1 MERNGQMSF
10 FDLMYDEYHFKS
22 NISLI
27 ELFAGYGSQAL
38 SLKYLQEDGLL
49 KQGFRHL
56 KISEWAIPSILAYY
70 DLHKGEKGI
79 KENIECNLTV
89 EQLNEY
95 LLNKGISKDYNKPA
109 SEKEIKKLS
118 FKKKKD
124 LYIAIESTNNLVNV
138 MSIKGKDLEIPNQ
151 ENETTIL
158 TYSFPCQDL
167 SNAGKRKGM
176 SVSQADGGTR
186 SGLLWEVERILTE
199 LYESKSNMPSV
210 LLMENVPQ
218 IHSQQDKPFFL
229 KWISRLEELGYSNYW
244 EDLSA
249 TDYEIPQTRVRTFM
263 VSIKG
268 EYTYSFPKRLPLK
281 KCLYDMLERNADA
294 KYFLKEERIKA
305 IVNWNSQQNPL
316 EKVGGKKTIAPTIVT
331 RQESETSSMILVSDK
346 FEDTTNVRK
355 EIIKLGNYSK
365 SNHNATN
372 ILSPLGS
379 AQTVMECHGS
389 IQAVAIPIKNATKK
403 GYLLAEEE
411 EEDGIDISTRMESH
425 RGTVQKGLAQ
435 TLKTQCEVGV
445 IQKKPINES
454 DLIGGFGEKGSTNQY
469 RTQNRIYSSSSSPT
483 LSTAFN
489 PYFLEDYGIR
499 KLTPREC
506 FRLMGLRDYD
516 IDKLTRFT
524 DQQKWHLAG
533 DSIVVNVLYYVFK
546 QMI

>member
-158 TYSFPCQDL
+158 TYSFP
-167 SNAGKRKGM
+167 
-176 SVSQADGGTR
+176 
-186 SGLLWEVERILTE
+186 
-199 LYESKSNMPSV
+199 
-210 LLMENVPQ
+210 
-218 IHSQQDKPFFL
+218 
-229 KWISRLEELGYSNYW
+229 
-244 EDLSA
+244 
-249 TDYEIPQTRVRTFM
+249 
-263 VSIKG
+263 
-268 EYTYSFPKRLPLK
+268 KRLPLK

-403 GYLLAEEE
+403 GYLLAEE